1 MKNFLI
7 ATNFIKD
14 QKLSLTKEIED
25 YILGHGGTCRR
36 IVGEQG
42 GRAFGEHEGGDN
54 KVSFSIGENDSFDC
68 AIALGGDGTIL
79 QVSRDLRDTGIPIV
93 GVNLG
98 TLGFLTEV
106 EPFQIETVLSRL
118 MADDYDIEE
127 RMNIAG
133 FVYKKTFDGVNV
145 EEGLVN
151 AKAADDGFDG
161 HVDHSLVCTHEDVAL
176 NDIVVTRAGYSRV
189 IGLRVYVGGKVME
202 NYEADG
208 VIISTPTG
216 STGYNLSAG
225 GPIVSPKT
233 DIIIV
238 TPISPHSLTSKS
250 IVLSGEDEIEIEI
263 LKMRKAQ
270 KEEAI
275 VSFDGQPGHELSPG
289 DRIRISKA
297 SQTTRMIKLF
307 DVSFYEVLRNK
318 IIR

>member
-14 QKLSLTKEIED
+14 QNLSLTKEIED
-25 YILGHGGTCRR
+25 YITGNGGNCRR
-36 IVGEQG
+36 IVGEQTSAG
-42 GRAFGEHEGGDN
+42 KEALSGYK
-54 KVSFSIGENDSFDC
+54 KVSFSIEDNASYDC

-79 QVSRDLRDTGIPIV
+79 QVSRDLREHDIPIV

-106 EPFQIETVLSRL
+106 EPEQVENMLSRL
-118 MADDYDIEE
+118 MKDDYEIEE
-127 RMNIAG
+127 RMNLYG
-133 FVYKKTFDGVNV
+133 NVCKKDVDNSDGMLYDV
-145 EEGLVN
+145 
-151 AKAADDGFDG
+151 
-161 HVDHSLVCTHEDVAL
+161 HEDVAL
-176 NDIVVTRAGYSRV
+176 NDIVITRAGYSRV
-189 IGLRVYVGGKVME
+189 IGLRLYVNGKVIE

-238 TPISPHSLTSKS
+238 TPISPHSLASKS
-250 IVLSGEDEIEIEI
+250 IVLSGDDEIVIEI

-270 KEEAI
+270 REEAI
-275 VSFDGQPGHELSPG
+275 VSFDGQPGIELAPC
-289 DRIRISKA
+289 DRIRIRKA

-318 IIR
+318 IIH